1 MSITTEVTKSVQSNE
16 IVERAQA
23 LADHLT
29 RIHQE
34 QWNFARKS
42 GEHFAVETP
51 RKGQKYFRIVQVY
64 GGHSSGQSVH
74 AFVEIATGKLIK
86 SAGWKSPA
94 KRTNGELQSK
104 FNLLDDASFAEA
116 IAKADTCGA
125 YLYARP

>member
-1 MSITTEVTKSVQSNE
+1 MNTAVEASKSVQGTE
-16 IVERAQA
+16 IIERAQA

-34 QWNFARKS
+34 QWEFARKS
-42 GEHFAVETP
+42 GEHFVIEMP
-51 RKGQKYFRIVQVY
+51 RKGQKFFRIVQVY
-64 GGHSSGQSVH
+64 GGHSSGRSVH

-86 SAGWKSPA
+86 SAGWKAPA

-104 FNLLDDASFAEA
+104 FNLLDDASFADA
-116 IAKADTCGA
+116 LAKADTCGS